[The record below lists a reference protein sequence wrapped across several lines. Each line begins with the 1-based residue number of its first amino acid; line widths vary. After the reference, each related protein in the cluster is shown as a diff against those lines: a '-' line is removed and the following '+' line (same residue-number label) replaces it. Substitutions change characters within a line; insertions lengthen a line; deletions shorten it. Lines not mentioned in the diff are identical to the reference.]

1 MITIRKLSRL
11 PPVSALRK
19 TARILQG
26 FELDLASNININTLY
41 LKELIT
47 FISLS
52 PELNPN
58 ESYEIDAITTGIENN
73 NEGLLRACNSLRHLL
88 LKHLKEEPADWDL
101 FTKNI
106 STDKNI
112 LTDNRTILPFELYL
126 DDIRS
131 PFNVGSIF
139 RTSESFGIRKI
150 LLSQGTAH
158 PSHKRALRTSM
169 GCTDIVPW
177 EVGDADLRP
186 LLEHKNIFALEL
198 NGTPIDQFKFPNEGI
213 CIIGSEEL
221 GVSPECLKL
230 ADNSCGRVSIP
241 LSGIKGSINV
251 SVAFGILM
259 YNWYNRIVQ
268 IRHA

>member
-1 MITIRKLSRL
+1 MITIRKLSKL
-11 PPVSALRK
+11 PPVSTLRK
-19 TARILQG
+19 AARILQG
-26 FELDLASNININTLY
+26 FESDLALDISINTLY

-52 PELNPN
+52 PELSPN
-58 ESYEIDAITTGIENN
+58 EIKEINSFTINLENN
-73 NEGLLRACNSLRHLL
+73 NEVLLRVCNSLRHFL

-112 LTDNRTILPFELYL
+112 LTYNRTILPFEIYL

-150 LLSQGTAH
+150 LLSQGTAS

-169 GCTDIVPW
+169 GCTNIVPW
-177 EVGDADLRP
+177 EVENTDLRS
-186 LLEHKNIFALEL
+186 LQEHKNIFALEL
-198 NGTPIDQFKFPNEGI
+198 NGEPIDQFNFPENGI
-213 CIIGSEEL
+213 AIIGSEEL
-221 GVSPECLKL
+221 GVSPECLKM
-230 ADNSCGRVSIP
+230 ADSSYGRVSIP
-241 LSGIKGSINV
+241 LGGIKGSINV
-251 SVAFGILM
+251 SVAFGIMM
-259 YNWYNRIVQ
+259 YNWYNCIVKTQ
-268 IRHA
+268 